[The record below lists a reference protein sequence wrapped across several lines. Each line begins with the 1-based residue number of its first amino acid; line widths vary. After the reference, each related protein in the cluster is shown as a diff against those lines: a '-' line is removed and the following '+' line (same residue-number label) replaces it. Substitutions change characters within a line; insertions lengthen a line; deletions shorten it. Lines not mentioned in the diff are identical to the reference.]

1 MESRRERWL
10 LPEGMGELVPP
21 ESSRLERTRR
31 TLLDLFSRWGYEIV
45 TPPFIEYLE
54 SLLTGTG
61 EDLDLHTFKLIDQ
74 LTGRMMGVR
83 ADMTPQV
90 ARIDAHRLRREGP
103 SRLCYVGTVL
113 HTLPEG
119 VSGTRSP
126 IQIGAELYGHPGR
139 ESDCEIVC
147 LMLEALERCGI
158 GPVHLD
164 MGHVGIFRALARCA
178 ALPREREGE
187 LHEVLQRKAGAE
199 VRRLLAGWGV
209 EARYAGAIAALVG
222 LDGDVAVLE
231 RAVRELACGGGQV
244 ERALIDLAG
253 LADAVRVRRP
263 DVELHVDLAE
273 LRGYRYHTGFV
284 FAAFVPGHG
293 REVARGGRYDEI
305 GSVFGRARPA
315 TGFSADLKT
324 IVTLQGEG
332 GGQPESG
339 GVIDAPWSDDP
350 ALCAAVRDLRRRG
363 ERVIQRLPDEAGK
376 SVRRLER
383 RGGRWVVVGDGGS
396 SGCGPP
402 SARRTATGWMDPDS
416 PEHGPAPE

>member
-1 MESRRERWL
+1 MEPRRERWL
-10 LPEGMGELVPP
+10 LPEGMEELVPP

-54 SLLTGTG
+54 SLLTGAG
-61 EDLDLHTFKLIDQ
+61 EDLELHTFKLIDQ

-90 ARIDAHRLRREGP
+90 ARIDARRLRHAGP
-103 SRLCYVGTVL
+103 SRLCYAGTVL

-119 VSGTRSP
+119 ISGGRSP
-126 IQIGAELYGHPGR
+126 VQIGAELYGHSGW

-147 LMLEALERCGI
+147 LMLEALEASGV

-164 MGHVGIFRALARCA
+164 MGHVGIFRALARA
-178 ALPREREGE
+178 AGLPREREIA
-187 LHEVLQRKAGAE
+187 LHEALQRKAGTE
-199 VRRLLAGWGV
+199 VGELLDEWEV
-209 EARYAGAIAALVG
+209 EARCAGALAALVD
-222 LDGDVAVLE
+222 LDGDPAILE
-231 RAVRELACGGGQV
+231 RAERELAPGGEDV
-244 ERALIDLAG
+244 ERGLGDLARMVR
-253 LADAVRVRRP
+253 AVRTRRP
-263 DVELHVDLAE
+263 EVELHVDLAE

-305 GSVFGRARPA
+305 GSVFGRARAA

-324 IVTLQGEG
+324 IVALQGSDADR
-332 GGQPESG
+332 PDD

-350 ALCAAVRDLRRRG
+350 ALLAAVRDLRSRG
-363 ERVIQRLPDEAGK
+363 ERVIQRLPGEAAD
-376 SVRRLER
+376 SARRLER
-383 RGGRWVVVGDGGS
+383 RGGRWVVAGGGAGS
-396 SGCGPP
+396 ECNPP
-402 SARRTATGWMDPDS
+402 
-416 PEHGPAPE
+416 PE